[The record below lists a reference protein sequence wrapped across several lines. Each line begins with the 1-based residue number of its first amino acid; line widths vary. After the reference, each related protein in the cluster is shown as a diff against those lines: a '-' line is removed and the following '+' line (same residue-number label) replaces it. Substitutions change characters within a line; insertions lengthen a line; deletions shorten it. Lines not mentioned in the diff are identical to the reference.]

1 MEGNMAVVTFSP
13 PGFVD
18 DLDPSGRQAWHDLI
32 SDFMDTAHDG
42 DPTVPFSAPRPQ
54 FFNPAKTAVG
64 VGAATEDVK
73 WTAFPRLVGLQS
85 GSDHQRWQKADSSR
99 GVQDEYCEW
108 SIKRNATNKIA
119 SITFTCEGPEYWSLL
134 AQQNPAK
141 VLELYRTHI
150 DPTAA
155 KNDLFAADGSYMRNN
170 RLNNSVTSGAMHL
183 IQRNNTLGAEV
194 EIAGAATIV
203 RRKPDG
209 SIMTDTR
216 ELIECGK
223 YGEVERN
230 SDPFIG
236 ARVNFHARNKS
247 DVTIADPVGIYLA
260 GLDTQG
266 WTTPDGTDPSTFWR
280 ITRGTQDRPV
290 RAVLEVPA
298 GKPYVLGDVKID
310 GKVIQFGGQVA
321 DHIQMTIRA
330 VATRIGQSTV
340 QPVQGCVGAAGMPA
354 PGATAAA
361 LKRPSRLG

>member
-1 MEGNMAVVTFSP
+1 MALITFSP

-18 DLDPSGRQAWHDLI
+18 DLDAAGRRSWHELI
-32 SDFMDTAHDG
+32 SDFMDNAKAG
-42 DPTVPFSAPRPQ
+42 DPSVPFSSPRPQ
-54 FFNPAKTAVG
+54 FFNPAKTAI
-64 VGAATEDVK
+64 GADSAIEDVK
-73 WTAFPRLVGLQS
+73 WTAFPRLVAVQS
-85 GSDHQRWQKADSSR
+85 GSDHQRWQNADSSR

-108 SIKRNATNKIA
+108 SIKRDGGNKIA
-119 SITFTCEGPEYWSLL
+119 TITFTCEGPEYWGLL
-134 AQQNPAK
+134 AQLNPAK
-141 VLELYRTHI
+141 VLELYRMHI
-150 DPTAA
+150 DPSVA
-155 KNDLFAADGSYMRNN
+155 KNDLFAADGTYIRDN
-170 RLNNSVTSGAMHL
+170 RFNNSVTSGAMHL

-209 SIMTDTR
+209 SVMTDTR

-247 DVTIADPVGIYLA
+247 DVTISDPIGIYFS

-266 WTTPDGTDPSTFWR
+266 WTTPDGADPSTFWR

-298 GKPYVLGDVKID
+298 GKSYVLGDVKID
-310 GKVIQFGGQVA
+310 GKPILFGGQVA

-330 VATRIGQSTV
+330 LATRIGQSSAS
-340 QPVQGCVGAAGMPA
+340 PVQGCVGAAGMP
-354 PGATAAA
+354 GAEAAA
-361 LKRPSRLG
+361 AHKRPSRIR